1 MTTPAPLPRLPPMP
15 KPRPATLPW
24 RLEQRVAI
32 RDGLACRV
40 CDLPLVADGERRVVR
55 VDPAGD
61 DAEGNLALLC
71 DRCSAH
77 HRDHPQPIPGLDE
90 RMERVC

>member
-1 MTTPAPLPRLPPMP
+1 MTTPAPLPRLAPMP
-15 KPRPATLPW
+15 KPRPPLPW
-24 RLEQRVAI
+24 RMEQRVAI

-40 CDLPLVADGERRVVR
+40 CDLPLVADDERRVVR

-90 RMERVC
+90 RMEKVC